1 MAPNAVPGV
10 PILFRTV
17 PCSERVPN
25 MFRTCSAPQSKKKEK
40 QKKKDNKEK
49 KLLPPIILFSSLPS
63 VWSFL
68 LGLFLRL
75 LPRRLCL
82 RLLLRRPPLIHS
94 PSFVPPIPSPSLCVA
109 RFLVLFISPYSASSR
124 IPAEFSVPHTCQS
137 CTLLYGCLGH
147 RSARRH
153 RSASLFKLKRPPK

>member
-94 PSFVPPIPSPSLCVA
+94 PSFVPPIPSPSLYA
-109 RFLVLFISPYSASSR
+109 SPGSLFSSSLPIPLRLVSPPNFR
-124 IPAEFSVPHTCQS
+124 CHILVNLVHS
-137 CTLLYGCLGH
+137 CT
-147 RSARRH
+147 AVWVIDRH
-153 RSASLFKLKRPPK
+153 VVIDRPLFLN